1 MPKNLFQDMVKIKN
15 ARKDPEKYTNKPEK
29 KQEEKYEEKEKRVEE
44 VKEQNEKGHRYGLWF
59 VAFISITFFLFA
71 LSFLFAR
78 AEITV
83 SPKIKDITLD
93 ETLSAIKDSNAGGL
107 SFDLVVLSGEESK
120 SVSAA
125 EEKEVFLKAEG
136 TVLIYNAFSSAPQK
150 LLIDTRLEGSNGK
163 MYKTKTAVT
172 VPGISADGA
181 PGQVEA
187 NIYGAEAG
195 EAYNSPP
202 LDFKV
207 FGFKGT
213 PKYLKFYARSKGAI
227 TGGFQGKSPIVS
239 ETEKGSTLAELKTAL
254 KEKLFKKASDQIP
267 SGFILFKDAV
277 FLNIDEESTVP
288 ASESSDLPIIIKGT
302 MYGLLFNEENLTKKI
317 AQDNISNYDESDVYI
332 PNIGN
337 LIFSLSNQ
345 DISFADVQNI
355 SFNLSGATKV
365 VWKFDEAKLSADLLG
380 KSKKDFGQILAQY
393 SNVESAQL
401 TLSPFWIRSF
411 PDKIKDI
418 KVIVNYPK

>member
-15 ARKDPEKYTNKPEK
+15 AGKDTGKYIKPKE
-29 KQEEKYEEKEKRVEE
+29 KQEEQQKE
-44 VKEQNEKGHRYGLWF
+44 VKAQNEKGHKYGLWF
-59 VAFISITFFLFA
+59 VAFISIVFFLFA

-78 AEITV
+78 AKVTV

-93 ETLSAIKDSNAGGL
+93 ENLSAVKDSNVDGL
-107 SFDLVVLSGEESK
+107 SFDLVVLSGKESK
-120 SVSAA
+120 SVFAT
-125 EEKEVFLKAEG
+125 EEKEISLKGEG
-136 TVLIYNAFSSAPQK
+136 TVLIYNAFSSASQR

-163 MYKTKTAVT
+163 IYKTKTAVT
-172 VPGISADGA
+172 VPGMSADGA

-195 EAYNSPP
+195 EEYNSPP
-202 LDFKV
+202 LDFKI

-213 PKYLKFYARSKGAI
+213 PKYSKFYARSKGAI

-239 ETEKGSTLAELKTAL
+239 ETEKENTLAGLKTTL

-277 FLNIDEESTVP
+277 FLNIDEESTIPV
-288 ASESSDLPIIIKGT
+288 SESRDLPIIIKGT